1 MGVWS
6 RDDVVTIGR
15 REIAGSFPRVSG
27 ASWFMIWWL
36 VQSLRVPITFES
48 QKCYQDFLD
57 IHNPRAVL
65 ENSLRWDNVGGG
77 VEWRRIAS
85 LNDIVS
91 ILTIYNSSQVTFK
104 VQLTCPLYF
113 CICGIPHSAFR
124 VSGILQRWQ
133 WAIALCGAQMETTGV
148 MNLKAVVWCDLLL
161 FGDPLVVTQCM
172 PFLTQSTWLQDLV
185 WTWHV
190 APRSAQS
197 QRWLKGALEFRG
209 DHQKSCS
216 VD

>member
-27 ASWFMIWWL
+27 ASWFGGWYKVSEFL
-36 VQSLRVPITFES
+36 SLLRARSVTRISWTFTIPEL
-48 QKCYQDFLD
+48 CWRIL
-57 IHNPRAVL
+57 
-65 ENSLRWDNVGGG
+65 WGGTMWSRG
-77 VEWRRIAS
+77 VERRRIAS

-91 ILTIYNSSQVTFK
+91 IITIYNSSQVTFK
-104 VQLTCPLYF
+104 VQLTCPWYF
-113 CICGIPHSAFR
+113 CICGIPNSAFR

-148 MNLKAVVWCDLLL
+148 MNLKAVVWCDLLS

-190 APRSAQS
+190 TLRSAQS

-209 DHQKSCS
+209 DQKSCL